1 MLNNSH
7 TVIISFSSVRYATA
21 GKQPTLTIIAKVT
34 VRTRTIDLKVLLGGT
49 DDGVGMG
56 IGVDEDSSLN
66 SSMEHFSFE

>member
-7 TVIISFSSVRYATA
+7 TVIISFLSVRYATA

-49 DDGVGMG
+49 DGVGMG